1 MYINRR
7 NFIRQSVSL
16 TMLPL
21 VTTFISNANSAQD
34 DLKSIKGL
42 NAGKDEDML
51 IIVDVQND
59 FCPGGSLAVK
69 DGDKII
75 NNINTIQESF
85 NHIVLTQDWHP
96 EDHSSFVTQYDD
108 VEVFSSIKMPYGD
121 QTIWPAHCVRGTHG
135 AQFHPKLNT
144 LKARTIIR
152 KGFRKEIDSYSA
164 FWENDKVTPTGLEG
178 TLKTMG
184 IKRVFVCGLALDF
197 CVAYS
202 AVDASIAGF
211 ETYVIMDATK
221 PVDLPGSVDATF
233 KAFKKFGVNIVTS

>member
-21 VTTFISNANSAQD
+21 ITTFISNANSAQD
-34 DLKSIKGL
+34 DVKSIKGL
-42 NAGKDEDML
+42 NAGNDEDML

-108 VEVFSSIKMPYGD
+108 VQVFSSIKMPYGD
-121 QTIWPAHCVRGTHG
+121 QTIWPSHCVRGTHG